1 MQKVEIDINEIIK
14 LTDECKI
21 PEEIGPMFGVT
32 GRVIRNRLKEIEK
45 SHTARQQRK
54 VNKY

>member
-14 LTDECKI
+14 LTDECKT

-32 GRVIRNRLKEIEK
+32 GGVIRNRLKEIGKEPYKEK
-45 SHTARQQRK
+45 
-54 VNKY
+54 